1 MMEIS
6 IEKCNDPTILR
17 YLYYN
22 DNKLDGIVRWYS
34 LKKLKKRG
42 NEIKKRGGT
51 RPCSSLR
58 KLCLRLSDL
67 YLYIHKL
74 NNTVL
79 SIP

>member
-42 NEIKKRGGT
+42 NEIKKERRNEALFFSSKIVSSIIRFISLYT
-51 RPCSSLR
+51 RA
-58 KLCLRLSDL
+58 
-67 YLYIHKL
+67 
-74 NNTVL
+74 
-79 SIP
+79 

>member
-1 MMEIS
+1 MEIS

-42 NEIKKRGGT
+42 NKIKKERRNEALFFSSKIVSSIIRFISLYT
-51 RPCSSLR
+51 RA
-58 KLCLRLSDL
+58 
-67 YLYIHKL
+67 
-74 NNTVL
+74 
-79 SIP
+79 

>member
-1 MMEIS
+1 MEIS

-42 NEIKKRGGT
+42 NEIKKERSNEALFF
-51 RPCSSLR
+51 SSKIVSSIIR
-58 KLCLRLSDL
+58 FISL
-67 YLYIHKL
+67 Y
-74 NNTVL
+74 TQA
-79 SIP
+79 

>member
-42 NEIKKRGGT
+42 NEIKKER
-51 RPCSSLR
+51 RNEALFFSSKIVSSIIR
-58 KLCLRLSDL
+58 FIS
-67 YLYIHKL
+67 LYIQA
-74 NNTVL
+74 
-79 SIP
+79 

>member
-42 NEIKKRGGT
+42 NEIKKERRNEALFFSSKIVSSIIRFISSYT
-51 RPCSSLR
+51 RA
-58 KLCLRLSDL
+58 
-67 YLYIHKL
+67 
-74 NNTVL
+74 
-79 SIP
+79 

>member
-1 MMEIS
+1 MEIS

-42 NEIKKRGGT
+42 NEIKKER
-51 RPCSSLR
+51 RNEALFFSSKIVSSIIR
-58 KLCLRLSDL
+58 FISL
-67 YLYIHKL
+67 Y
-74 NNTVL
+74 TQA
-79 SIP
+79 

>member
-42 NEIKKRGGT
+42 NEIKKERRNEALFFSSKIVSSIIRFISLYT
-51 RPCSSLR
+51 R
-58 KLCLRLSDL
+58 
-67 YLYIHKL
+67 
-74 NNTVL
+74 T
-79 SIP
+79 

>member
-42 NEIKKRGGT
+42 NEIKKER
-51 RPCSSLR
+51 RNEALFFSSKIVSSIIR
-58 KLCLRLSDL
+58 FISL
-67 YLYIHKL
+67 Y
-74 NNTVL
+74 TQA
-79 SIP
+79 

>member
-1 MMEIS
+1 MMKIS

-42 NEIKKRGGT
+42 NEIKKERRNEALFFSSKIVSSIIRFISLYT
-51 RPCSSLR
+51 RA
-58 KLCLRLSDL
+58 
-67 YLYIHKL
+67 
-74 NNTVL
+74 
-79 SIP
+79 